1 MTDTIPIVDLKA
13 AHAELQTEL
22 EAAALEVLRSGWY
35 ILGPQVRAFEEEFA
49 AWLGLPAG
57 SAVGVASGTDALLLA
72 LRACDLAPGD
82 EVIVPSHT
90 AVATVAAVELAGARP
105 VFADIRP
112 DTFTLDP
119 DSVAA
124 AIGPRTRAIVPV
136 HLYGQAA
143 DLDALSALA
152 QRHGAWLIED
162 CAQAHGARSAIV
174 GDRPACRNSRR
185 PGLFQLLSHQEPG
198 RGRRW
203 RYGRHPQRRVGR
215 ASQAS
220 PAVRL
225 ARALRQRCSRP
236 QQPAGRAASG
246 PAAGQAAPP
255 GRLEPSPTHVS
266 STL

>member
-1 MTDTIPIVDLKA
+1 MPDSIPIIDLKA

-90 AVATVAAVELAGARP
+90 AVATAAAVELAGARP

-112 DTFTLDP
+112 DTFALDP

-143 DLDALSALA
+143 DLDALSTLA
-152 QRHGAWLIED
+152 PVSYTHLT
-162 CAQAHGARSAIV
+162 
-174 GDRPACRNSRR
+174 
-185 PGLFQLLSHQEPG
+185 L
-198 RGRRW
+198 
-203 RYGRHPQRRVGR
+203 
-215 ASQAS
+215 
-220 PAVRL
+220 
-225 ARALRQRCSRP
+225 
-236 QQPAGRAASG
+236 
-246 PAAGQAAPP
+246 
-255 GRLEPSPTHVS
+255 PTSDLV
-266 STL
+266 